1 MELSIKTKEQA
12 TQIFK
17 QGDVAGA
24 IEKYKYAIS
33 QAPESEVQH
42 RAILHNNVG
51 MCLMK
56 LHDKKVEQPPEGPN
70 KVKGMNS
77 LNVEMSKGH
86 KEAL

>member
-1 MELSIKTKEQA
+1 
-12 TQIFK
+12 
-17 QGDVAGA
+17 VAGA
-24 IEKYKYAIS
+24 IEKYKYAIL

-42 RAILHNNVG
+42 RSILYNNVG

-70 KVKGMNS
+70 KVKGMS
-77 LNVEMSKGH
+77 TLNVEMSKGH